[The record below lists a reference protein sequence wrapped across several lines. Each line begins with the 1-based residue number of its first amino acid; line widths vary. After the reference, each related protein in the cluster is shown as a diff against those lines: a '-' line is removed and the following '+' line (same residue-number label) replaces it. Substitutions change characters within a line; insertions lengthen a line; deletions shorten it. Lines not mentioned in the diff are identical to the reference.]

1 MSNVIKLVPAP
12 AVYAGPERRSWPR
25 QQIHV
30 PVRFTLRGLP
40 IPYVGSLENISVGGV
55 CLTTSIRL
63 RIGEQIELHIP
74 VNANGASI
82 AIAASV
88 ARVTEKGPARLLGMA
103 FLELSWDQLDR
114 LTRFVERAPQV
125 VGS

>member
-1 MSNVIKLVPAP
+1 
-12 AVYAGPERRSWPR
+12 
-25 QQIHV
+25 
-30 PVRFTLRGLP
+30 VRFTLRGLQ

-55 CLTTSIRL
+55 SMATSIRL
-63 RIGEQIELHIP
+63 KVGEQIELRIP
-74 VNANGASI
+74 VNSNGASI
-82 AIAASV
+82 AISASV
-88 ARVTEKGPARLLGMA
+88 ARVTEQGPMRLLGMA